1 MLRCIEKLY
10 QLPVTVQLLQD
21 TGVGRTVNALRK
33 GEGEIALAARTVIGK
48 WKQMVADEEEALEN
62 QHAGTTISLYSF
74 YGTSKYTSF
83 NLIFFLYLQNAL
95 KIDTVLL
102 RLLQPRSIVRHMT
115 MNVFQ
120 KPRIETILRNMKK
133 IKSLILV

>member
-62 QHAGTTISLYSF
+62 EHAGNNIYLYSR
-74 YGTSKYTSF
+74 
-83 NLIFFLYLQNAL
+83 IF
-95 KIDTVLL
+95 
-102 RLLQPRSIVRHMT
+102 T
-115 MNVFQ
+115 MC
-120 KPRIETILRNMKK
+120 
-133 IKSLILV
+133 